1 MRAWRLERIVLGVAS
16 ALLVALNAVAGQPRR
31 VVLDVPDMT
40 CPLCPITIEKTLE
53 RVPGVVA
60 AKADFDTR
68 RAEVTYDPDKV
79 DPDAL
84 AHAVDAAGY
93 HATVEQR

>member
-1 MRAWRLERIVLGVAS
+1 MRTGPLERILIGFVA
-16 ALLVALNAVAGQPRR
+16 ALLIALSAAAGQPKRI
-31 VVLDVPDMT
+31 VLDVPDMT

-60 AKADFDTR
+60 AKADFGSK

-79 DPDAL
+79 HPPAL
-84 AHAVDAAGY
+84 VQAVDAAGY
-93 HATVEQR
+93 HAKVEQR

>member
-1 MRAWRLERIVLGVAS
+1 MLGLAA
-16 ALLVALNAVAGQPRR
+16 ALLVALSAAAGEPKR

-53 RVPGVVA
+53 RVPGVIA

-79 DPDAL
+79 GPEAL
-84 AHAVDAAGY
+84 VRAVDAAGY
-93 HATVEQR
+93 HANVKER